1 MIVYLGC
8 VILPWIYGLKLEH
21 WQNPS
26 IEGSIEPSAL
36 QSAKRNPKVFF
47 GVSTQSKVYS
57 K

>member
-47 GVSTQSKVYS
+47 GVSTQSKVNS